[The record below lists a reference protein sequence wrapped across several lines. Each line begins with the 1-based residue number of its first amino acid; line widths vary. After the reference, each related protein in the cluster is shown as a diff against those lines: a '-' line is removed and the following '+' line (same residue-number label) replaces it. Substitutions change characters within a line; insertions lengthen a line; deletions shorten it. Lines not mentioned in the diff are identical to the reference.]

1 MPVVVQKDEDDL
13 QPISVLTYAGVMKL
27 LNEKVIKLD
36 LFDEQN
42 IHECDRPLKPKQA
55 LLPLP

>member
-1 MPVVVQKDEDDL
+1 MPVVAQKDEDDL
-13 QPISVLTYAGVMKL
+13 QPISALTNAGVMKL

-36 LFDEQN
+36 IFDEQN

-55 LLPLP
+55 LLLLP